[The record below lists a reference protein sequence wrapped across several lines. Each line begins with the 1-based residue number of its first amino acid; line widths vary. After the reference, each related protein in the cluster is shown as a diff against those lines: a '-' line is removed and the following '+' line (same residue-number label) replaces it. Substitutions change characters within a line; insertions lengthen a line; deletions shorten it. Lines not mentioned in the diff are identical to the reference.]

1 MSSFQWDVD
10 LNSSNAISRGPAMPK
25 ETDRVIAEFTDRRRR
40 ASDRSLSRE
49 QQRIAMEEFE
59 DLREDIERRIEELED
74 FYLKHD
80 AENKAILFEKQRLR
94 LRRLLHSV
102 DSDTP
107 SRATSYRSPAVS
119 TPTRQQQQQQVRSS
133 RAQQGGKTV
142 TVRLLNGRKIVVGVS
157 DGDTIR
163 DLKSSVE
170 AMEGIPQ
177 DQQRYQIGSRPM
189 PNGRSLDDVPSG
201 SVLKLQRPSPKMAYS
216 TNASPRD
223 KFQKSIHKKRTKDRK
238 TVKAIYDWEKSNEDG
253 VGSSDVKYKLDG
265 PFEFQIKLTEKEFFK
280 LTSRRRAIGAEKR
293 HKDRNKATKQAE
305 SPYLQGPYVDPMRIT
320 KHIYRSPKKNL
331 WIDPKGLRPYAHK

>member
-1 MSSFQWDVD
+1 
-10 LNSSNAISRGPAMPK
+10 MPK
-25 ETDRVIAEFTDRRRR
+25 ETDRVIAEFVDRRRR
-40 ASDRSLSRE
+40 AADRSLSRE
-49 QQRIAMEEFE
+49 EQRMAMEDFE

>member
-1 MSSFQWDVD
+1 
-10 LNSSNAISRGPAMPK
+10 MPK
-25 ETDRVIAEFTDRRRR
+25 ETDRVIAEFVDRRRR
-40 ASDRSLSRE
+40 AADRSLSRE
-49 QQRIAMEEFE
+49 EQRMAMEDFE

-119 TPTRQQQQQQVRSS
+119 TPSRQQQQQVRSS
-133 RAQQGGKTV
+133 RGQGGKTV

-163 DLKSSVE
+163 DLKASVE

-189 PNGRSLDDVPSG
+189 PNGKSLDDIPSG

-238 TVKAIYDWEKSNEDG
+238 TVKAIYDWEKADEDG
-253 VGSSDVKYKLDG
+253 VGSAMEV
-265 PFEFQIKLTEKEFFK
+265 QIGRCLNFRSN
-280 LTSRRRAIGAEKR
+280 LPRRSSLSLPPGVVRSVL
-293 HKDRNKATKQAE
+293 RN
-305 SPYLQGPYVDPMRIT
+305 V
-320 KHIYRSPKKNL
+320 
-331 WIDPKGLRPYAHK
+331 

>member
-10 LNSSNAISRGPAMPK
+10 LSSSNAISRGPAMPK
-25 ETDRVIAEFTDRRRR
+25 ETDRVIAEFMDRRRR
-40 ASDRSLSRE
+40 ASDRTLSRE
-49 QQRIAMEEFE
+49 EQRIAMEDFE
-59 DLREDIERRIEELED
+59 DLREDIESRIEELED

-94 LRRLLHSV
+94 LRRLLHST

-107 SRATSYRSPAVS
+107 SRATSYRSPAAS
-119 TPTRQQQQQQVRSS
+119 TPSRQQQQQVSS
-133 RAQQGGKTV
+133 GRRRGGKSV
-142 TVRLLNGRKIVVGVS
+142 TVRLLNGRKIEVSVS

-163 DLKSSVE
+163 DLKQNVE
-170 AMEGIPQ
+170 LMEGIPQ
-177 DQQRYQIGSRPM
+177 DQQRLQLGSRPM
-189 PNGRSLDDVPSG
+189 PNGKSLDDVPSG

-223 KFQKSIHKKRTKDRK
+223 KFQNSIHKKRTKDRK
-238 TVKAIYDWEKSNEDG
+238 TVKAIYDWEKADDNG
-253 VGSSDVKYKLDG
+253 AGSSDVKYKLDG
-265 PFEFQIKLTEKEFFK
+265 TFEFQIKLTEKEFFK

-293 HKDRNKATKQAE
+293 HTDRNKTTKETE
-305 SPYLQGPYVDPMRIT
+305 SPYMKGPYVDPMRIT